1 MCGGVICAAM
11 RLAFSKTFES
21 KGGHR
26 KRAAA
31 TCVIVAVDV
40 GIAMD
45 IVVVA
50 AAVVV
55 VVVAAVAT
63 AVANDDGHA
72 PAQQRPLPAYAAM
85 GLEGPTGWG

>member
-1 MCGGVICAAM
+1 M

-50 AAVVV
+50 AVVVVV